1 MIAIVRNKLF
11 IISIFCLTA
20 LSIASPAAGQQ
31 QLNREHA
38 VGTDSVYEVKQG
50 DTFYSLSR
58 RFSIPVDSLQNWNG
72 TELQAGQTLYL
83 YRTSSR
89 QATAGKEVAKAKA
102 PATGSFPPV
111 TSTTASATPNPKT
124 AAYKTKSRIMVIPFD
139 PYLYFSDADDEIAA
153 HSHVS
158 RPEVRYA
165 FRGRLDA
172 LLKPQGYETIHMLGD
187 IYRDSVN
194 ELRTVYKTLH
204 YSYQDNKSSRYNPQP
219 VVQVK
224 KKETPLE
231 WAMRQKEKL
240 NISAP
245 ESEAVNVAQDAS
257 KHYGVEVKDSTFFDY
272 FNTVYAVDYYVF
284 INQFEVKTN
293 YENCL
298 DRAAW
303 NYERDFFVHYS
314 IYNSKG
320 ELVSGNKIK
329 VPYQS
334 NINDLQRIVKDNVP
348 SMAKRVLADLP
359 PAQK

>member
-1 MIAIVRNKLF
+1 MIDVVRNNLF
-11 IISIFCLTA
+11 FIAIFCLTA
-20 LSIASPAAGQQ
+20 LSVASPAAGQQ
-31 QLNREHA
+31 QINREHA
-38 VGTDSVYEVKQG
+38 VVTDSVYQVKQG
-50 DTFYSLSR
+50 DTYYSLSR
-58 RFSIPVDSLQNWNG
+58 RFNIPVDSLQKWNG
-72 TELQAGQTLYL
+72 AELQTGQTLYL
-83 YRTSSR
+83 YPAATR
-89 QATAGKEVAKAKA
+89 QATAGKAAHPV
-102 PATGSFPPV
+102 TGSFPPA

-158 RPEVRYA
+158 RPDVRYA

-194 ELRTVYKTLH
+194 ELRNVYKTLH

-224 KKETPLE
+224 KKETALE

-245 ESEAVNVAQDAS
+245 ESEAVKVAQDDS
-257 KHYGVEVKDSTFFDY
+257 KHYGVEIKDSTFFDY
-272 FNTVYAVDYYVF
+272 FNTVYAIDYYVF

-320 ELVSGNKIK
+320 ELLSGNKIK
-329 VPYQS
+329 VPYES